1 MYLSDDM
8 KDLLRIFNRNQV
20 TYAVCGGFAVARY
33 GFVRMT
39 QDLDL
44 LIDPSPENAAAV
56 MKSLR
61 EFGFGNAGIELQH
74 LTAPSTAITLGTQPN
89 QIDLLTK
96 MSSAQ
101 TSEIL
106 QRAEFFD
113 LDGTHVPVVAKS
125 DLIQAKKE
133 ANRPKDRIDLEELQ
147 NPAS

>member
-20 TYAVCGGFAVARY
+20 SYAICGGFAVANH

-39 QDLDL
+39 LDLDL
-44 LIDPSPENAAAV
+44 LINPSPENAVAV
-56 MKSLR
+56 MAALTD
-61 EFGFGNAGIELQH
+61 FGFGSAGIKLQH
-74 LTAPSTAITLGTQPN
+74 LTNPATAITLGMQPN

-96 MSSAQ
+96 MSSTP

-106 QRAEFFD
+106 QRSEQSEI
-113 LDGTHVPVVAKS
+113 DGIPVPVVSKA
-125 DLIQAKKE
+125 DLIFAKKE

-147 NPAS
+147 S